1 MKNLSKLLFIF
12 LLVILSAPTFA
23 QKFGIQGGINLTT
36 LVQKDDDMD
45 YADEWGYENKLGF
58 NGGVTL
64 EMGIGDLIAVE
75 LGALVDSRGTQISN
89 GDNYVR
95 FNMLFADVPVLV
107 KVGPSFGPA
116 KVFGAVG
123 PYVGFGIT
131 GKTVT
136 KVDGEKES
144 QDIEWGDGEDADAKR
159 LDYGAKFGIGAE
171 VMGFTVG
178 AYYSLGLANIAPDT
192 ENGNKMQN
200 RAISISLGYKF

>member
-1 MKNLSKLLFIF
+1 MKNLSKVLFVF
-12 LLVILSAPTFA
+12 LLVILSSQTFA

-36 LVQKDDDMD
+36 LVEKDDDHD
-45 YADEWGYENKLGF
+45 YADLMEYENKLGF
-58 NGGVTL
+58 NGGLTL

-89 GDNYVR
+89 GDNYIR

-131 GKTVT
+131 GQSVIKYE
-136 KVDGEKES
+136 GEKDS

-171 VMGFTVG
+171 VKGFTVG

-192 ENGNKMQN
+192 ENGYKMQN
-200 RAISISLGYKF
+200 RAISISFGYKF